1 MTSMNLYA
9 IKIGARYRHPAG
21 SPLVYRFVRVVEI
34 DQHSPHAIL
43 MADAIHRRLITV
55 GISVL
60 QDRAQW
66 VLVN

>member
-1 MTSMNLYA
+1 MAPTNLDG

-21 SPLVYRFVRVVEI
+21 APLVYRVVRVVEI